1 MGLVTL
7 EYAPLWFIGGIV
19 GEQIVIKNTL
29 KLCWAPNDDDIRNV
43 NDDNNISVTSLV
55 NGSVKQ
61 KEM

>member
-29 KLCWAPNDDDIRNV
+29 KLCWAPS
-43 NDDNNISVTSLV
+43 DDNRIVHNIDASVTSLK

-61 KEM
+61 KGV